1 MYNPILLYGTK
12 FYRDL
17 LDPGKTNKQG
27 VKNSAAQFPFSQNLN
42 LPGLTRSRQE
52 HNYL

>member
-27 VKNSAAQFPFSQNLN
+27 VKNSAAQFPFSQNLIRFARRIN
-42 LPGLTRSRQE
+42 RTCK
-52 HNYL
+52 Y